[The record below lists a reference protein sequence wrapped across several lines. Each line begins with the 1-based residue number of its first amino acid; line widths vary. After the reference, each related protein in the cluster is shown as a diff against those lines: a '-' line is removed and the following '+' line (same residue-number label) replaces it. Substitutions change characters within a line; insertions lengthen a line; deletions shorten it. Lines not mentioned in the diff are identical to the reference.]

1 MSPIYVA
8 NVLSPMPVASYIP
21 GMARARHGSYLFKRP
36 GSENWYVKLRSPT
49 GRVEKSL
56 GTSDYR
62 EADAKAG
69 PLIAAHKAALQ
80 AARPRV
86 ETTWEREYEPGLHT
100 GLNGE
105 RIYAT
110 PSELHYL
117 DETPI
122 RIEPNGVTVRRLIA
136 RGPLSAKQEFTMLDA
151 AHGDAPRPKAPTK
164 NGDDAILDTY
174 LSHRNI
180 AGRFRQE
187 AEATWA
193 LYKKLT
199 NSKPLKD
206 ATRDDGR
213 LLVKHF
219 APRNKTAT
227 IAKKLGWLR
236 AAVELAIDE
245 GKLTFNPFA
254 KVVAEG
260 DDELRRKPL
269 TDEDMAVCKQNL
281 TERSESGKF
290 KLSESDQLLFRVL
303 ATTGM
308 RLGEAFQIDGEQIE
322 REIRYCFVGTKTE
335 ASRRRVP
342 FPADLLPYL
351 PTKISGPLFTGNPK
365 AASKRLNDF
374 LDDCG
379 LTDPSIVVHSLRHRA
394 ADRLRAYEC
403 PIDVRRAILGHE
415 DSSVSEGYGEGFP
428 VKILREWIDKIGF

>member
-1 MSPIYVA
+1 MLCRRC
-8 NVLSPMPVASYIP
+8 LSPFMFHR
-21 GMARARHGSYLFKRP
+21 MTRAKHGSFLFRRP
-36 GSENWYVKLRSPT
+36 GSSNWYVKLRSPT
-49 GRVEKSL
+49 GRVERSL
-56 GTSDYR
+56 GTADFK
-62 EADAKAG
+62 EAEVAAG
-69 PLIAAHKAALQ
+69 PLITAHKAALL

-86 ETTWEREYEPGLHT
+86 ETTFIREYEPGLHT
-100 GLNGE
+100 GSNGE
-105 RIYAT
+105 KIYAT
-110 PSELHYL
+110 EDELHYL

-122 RIEPNGVTVRRLIA
+122 RIEPNGTTVRRLIA
-136 RGPLSAKQEFTMLDA
+136 RGLLSAHTEFTMLDA
-151 AHGDAPRPKAPTK
+151 AYGEAPSRPKAPTK
-164 NGDDAILDTY
+164 SGDDGILDTY
-174 LSHRNI
+174 LNHRNI
-180 AGRFRQE
+180 SRRFRRE

-193 LYKKLT
+193 TYKKLT

-219 APRNKTAT
+219 IDAGNKSAT

-245 GKLTFNPFA
+245 GKLSFNPFA
-254 KVVAEG
+254 KIIPEG

-269 TDEDMAVCKQNL
+269 TETDMEMCKQHFSN
-281 TERSESGKF
+281 
-290 KLSESDQLLFRVL
+290 LSESDQLLFRLL

-308 RLGEAFQIDGEQIE
+308 RLGEAFQIDSEQTE
-322 REIRYCFVGTKTE
+322 RGIRYCFIGTKTE

-351 PTKISGPLFTGNPK
+351 PAKMSGPLFTGNPK

-379 LTDPSIVVHSLRHRA
+379 LADPSIVVHSLRHRA

-403 PIDVRRAILGHE
+403 PIDIRRAILGHE
-415 DSSVSEGYGEGFP
+415 DGSVSEGYGEGFP